1 MTDQPLEAEIVDDT
15 TPYVLHELCNMFAI
29 HADLIIKMVDAGIL
43 APLGTQPSHWRFSA
57 HACIRLQKAQRM
69 RRDLGVNLAGIAV
82 ALDLLDDLEA
92 TRKRVQTLEAQLLH
106 LAGGG

>member
-1 MTDQPLEAEIVDDT
+1 
-15 TPYVLHELCNMFAI
+15 
-29 HADLIIKMVDAGIL
+29 
-43 APLGTQPSHWRFSA
+43 
-57 HACIRLQKAQRM
+57 M